1 MAVFYF
7 TLLYFFI
14 FLVFTR
20 FKYFNIE
27 NSLNQ
32 VPEYIIIL
40 GFLVYLL
47 LSLVNI
53 IIFKQDN
60 KIKIK
65 IKLGYL
71 KNVHRGVVINLGA
84 GILPMIILLY
94 YYPRS
99 ALVPLVIALLLSTS
113 IGLGFYQR
121 KKNIQNK
128 LPVFSILII
137 SILVALFLTP
147 SNPVF
152 LMISVFIMSNLILL
166 LINIL
171 FMRKKTPLY
180 IGEQN
185 FYHMLFVLLL
195 FSLII

>member
-171 FMRKKTPLY
+171 AGSGKLAIT
-180 IGEQN
+180 
-185 FYHMLFVLLL
+185 
-195 FSLII
+195 